1 MNPSMKEK
9 EYKSSNA
16 NIDCFLKILA
26 RTVDDTFI
34 IISGQS
40 CSLLMIDI

>member
-16 NIDCFLKILA
+16 NIDLA

-40 CSLLMIDI
+40 CSLLLIDI